1 MNYILYFL
9 TIISALSFSNAQCN
23 GSMSIGNY
31 TASWITVEGS
41 PDVQFNVSAATTLW
55 VAVGFSL
62 TNSMVCKLKLN
73 VHVTNIFIV
82 IPTATVR
89 CCCWWS

>member
-1 MNYILYFL
+1 MNYILHFL
-9 TIISALSFSNAQCN
+9 TIISAVSFSNAQCD
-23 GSMSIGNY
+23 GSMSIGKY

-62 TNSMVCKLKLN
+62 TNDMVCKLN
-73 VHVTNIFIV
+73 IHVTNIFIV
-82 IPTATVR
+82 IPTATG
-89 CCCWWS
+89 